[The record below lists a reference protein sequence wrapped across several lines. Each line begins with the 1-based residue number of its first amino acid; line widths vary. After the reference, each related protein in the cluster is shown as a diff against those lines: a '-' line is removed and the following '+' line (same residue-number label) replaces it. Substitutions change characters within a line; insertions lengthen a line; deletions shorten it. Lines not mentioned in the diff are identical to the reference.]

1 MCYPCLFA
9 CKWDVHIIVVFHSTG
24 KVGTNGAVIIIP
36 DLINNRLKTGMTY
49 REILDLLG
57 ESYFVNEEDSM
68 PGIRYEIDVEYQFLD
83 IDFYKGKD
91 LFIKFDKDSLVVSYK
106 LIDSKRVYWDYR
118 HRNLC
123 RCHIELSCHGHC
135 TSFRNRLHSCSCR
148 LYVPLRRINSSKST

>member
-1 MCYPCLFA
+1 MYLCYPCLFA

-106 LIDSKRVYWDYR
+106 LIDSKRVYWDYYGDGSYSI
-118 HRNLC
+118 NG
-123 RCHIELSCHGHC
+123 IDNIF
-135 TSFRNRLHSCSCR
+135 TSAPNNYK
-148 LYVPLRRINSSKST
+148 YVYSE